1 MQVCL
6 HMYVYIVLSRLL
18 HRYVV
23 CVGMF
28 EGGEENPAQLSF
40 LLKPQEEVAQI
51 MKDVTA
57 ETMEAYNRLLISN
70 DYPKSRFGLMMVI
83 SYTNGVY

>member
-6 HMYVYIVLSRLL
+6 HMYVYIILNRLL
-18 HRYVV
+18 HLYVI

-28 EGGEENPAQLSF
+28 EGDEENPAQLSF
-40 LLKPQEEVAQI
+40 LLKLPQEEVAQI

-57 ETMEAYNRLLISN
+57 ETMEAASFAKCPYRWYKANI
-70 DYPKSRFGLMMVI
+70 K
-83 SYTNGVY
+83 

>member
-51 MKDVTA
+51 MKDITA
-57 ETMEAYNRLLISN
+57 ETMEAASFAKCPYRGYKANI
-70 DYPKSRFGLMMVI
+70 K
-83 SYTNGVY
+83 